1 MPRRAAEQF
10 QAKTGVTACP
20 LYGTTETGG
29 ISVATVADGSDVDG
43 RVGPPMEGVGIEI
56 RPHAD
61 SHSLGPDIGKVFVRS
76 SSMMTGYLDDQGT
89 IHRPPADDWFETGDL
104 GQKTSDGVIHLRG
117 RNSEVINVSGL
128 KVVPCEVEEAILTL
142 PAVREVKVYAGEHR
156 SGTQVVMAA
165 VAGEGLSLPELR
177 AHCERNLV
185 YYKRPQVIT
194 LVEALPRTPTGKII
208 RDQLP

>member
-1 MPRRAAEQF
+1 
-10 QAKTGVTACP
+10 
-20 LYGTTETGG
+20 
-29 ISVATVADGSDVDG
+29 
-43 RVGPPMEGVGIEI
+43 
-56 RPHAD
+56 
-61 SHSLGPDIGKVFVRS
+61 
-76 SSMMTGYLDDQGT
+76 MMTGYLDDRGD
-89 IHRPPADDWFETGDL
+89 IHWPASDGSFETGDL
-104 GQKTSDGVIHLRG
+104 GQLAADGVIHLRG

-165 VAGEGLSLPELR
+165 VAGDASLSAADLR

-194 LVEALPRTPTGKII
+194 LVDALPRTPTGKII